1 MNQNRYLIIADD
13 FTGANDTGVQ
23 LKRRGFSTDVIFD
36 PALIGPEGSFVLDTE
51 SRGMSGREAFN
62 AVSRLCEGIGWD
74 SFYTVIKKI
83 DSTLRGNVA
92 EEIRAVDEW
101 FGSELIVFVPA
112 LPDLGRTTVG
122 GIHLLKGVP
131 ITETEL
137 SRDPKKPVTCDNLRE
152 ILMGAFNERV
162 EQVSL
167 ETIRAGRI
175 DFGQARIYAFDS
187 QTNADMQAVLSAAKA
202 TGKRILWVGTAAIAD
217 NLMELESRQKPSFGL
232 VGSVSSVTRAQVAHA
247 EAAGV
252 SLIEVP
258 VGRLLEGE
266 LTEESFIDAASARLA
281 QGRDVLLL
289 SAASAAPRGLPPR
302 MKRADASER
311 AARRSASIPRR
322 CSDGW
327 PPGCC
332 AASLFQGCSSPAAT
346 PRWAFLPRRKAR
358 GSSILTE
365 VAVGIPMMKLR
376 GGEFEGLRVITKAGA
391 FGRDDTI
398 TYSLRKLKEAF

>member
-1 MNQNRYLIIADD
+1 MGKLLMLADD
-13 FTGANDTGVQ
+13 FTGAGDAGVQ
-23 LKRRGFSTDVIFD
+23 MTKNGIEAHIIFD
-36 PALIGPEGSFVLDTE
+36 TDEIDPEKSYVIDTE
-51 SRGMSGREAFN
+51 SRNIPAEEA
-62 AVSRLCEGIGWD
+62 
-74 SFYTVIKKI
+74 YTKVKSILQSMNPYPYEYYYKKI

-289 SAASAAPRGLPPR
+289 SAASRSPEGL
-302 MKRADASER
+302 
-311 AARRSASIPRR
+311 
-322 CSDGW
+322 
-327 PPGCC
+327 
-332 AASLFQGCSSPAAT
+332 AASDEAGRRLGKSGEEVSVYTQALLGRLAAGVLRRI
-346 PRWAFLPRRKAR
+346 PVSGVFLTGGDTAMGFFAEARSR

>member
-62 AVSRLCEGIGWD
+62 AVSRLWD

-289 SAASAAPRGLPPR
+289 SAASRSPEGL
-302 MKRADASER
+302 
-311 AARRSASIPRR
+311 
-322 CSDGW
+322 
-327 PPGCC
+327 
-332 AASLFQGCSSPAAT
+332 AASDEAGRRLGKSGEEVSVYTQALLGRLAAGVLRRI
-346 PRWAFLPRRKAR
+346 PVSGVFLTGGDTAMGFFAEARSR

>member
-217 NLMELESRQKPSFGL
+217 NLMELESRQKPSCGL

-289 SAASAAPRGLPPR
+289 SAASRSPEGL
-302 MKRADASER
+302 
-311 AARRSASIPRR
+311 
-322 CSDGW
+322 
-327 PPGCC
+327 
-332 AASLFQGCSSPAAT
+332 AASDEAGRRLGKSGEEVSVYTQALLGRLAAGVLRRI
-346 PRWAFLPRRKAR
+346 PVSGVFLTGGDTAMGFFAEARSR

>member
-1 MNQNRYLIIADD
+1 M
-13 FTGANDTGVQ
+13 
-23 LKRRGFSTDVIFD
+23 
-36 PALIGPEGSFVLDTE
+36 LDTE

-289 SAASAAPRGLPPR
+289 SAASRSPEGL
-302 MKRADASER
+302 
-311 AARRSASIPRR
+311 
-322 CSDGW
+322 
-327 PPGCC
+327 
-332 AASLFQGCSSPAAT
+332 AASDEAGRRLGKSGEEVSVYTQALLGRLAAGVLRRI
-346 PRWAFLPRRKAR
+346 PVSGVFLTGGDTAMGFFAEARSR

>member
-1 MNQNRYLIIADD
+1 
-13 FTGANDTGVQ
+13 
-23 LKRRGFSTDVIFD
+23 
-36 PALIGPEGSFVLDTE
+36 
-51 SRGMSGREAFN
+51 
-62 AVSRLCEGIGWD
+62 
-74 SFYTVIKKI
+74 
-83 DSTLRGNVA
+83 
-92 EEIRAVDEW
+92 
-101 FGSELIVFVPA
+101 
-112 LPDLGRTTVG
+112 
-122 GIHLLKGVP
+122 
-131 ITETEL
+131 
-137 SRDPKKPVTCDNLRE
+137 
-152 ILMGAFNERV
+152 
-162 EQVSL
+162 
-167 ETIRAGRI
+167 
-175 DFGQARIYAFDS
+175 
-187 QTNADMQAVLSAAKA
+187 MQAVLSAAKA

>member
-1 MNQNRYLIIADD
+1 
-13 FTGANDTGVQ
+13 
-23 LKRRGFSTDVIFD
+23 
-36 PALIGPEGSFVLDTE
+36 
-51 SRGMSGREAFN
+51 MSGREAFN

-217 NLMELESRQKPSFGL
+217 NLMELEPARSP
-232 VGSVSSVTRAQVAHA
+232 
-247 EAAGV
+247 
-252 SLIEVP
+252 
-258 VGRLLEGE
+258 LLG
-266 LTEESFIDAASARLA
+266 
-281 QGRDVLLL
+281 
-289 SAASAAPRGLPPR
+289 
-302 MKRADASER
+302 
-311 AARRSASIPRR
+311 
-322 CSDGW
+322 
-327 PPGCC
+327 
-332 AASLFQGCSSPAAT
+332 
-346 PRWAFLPRRKAR
+346 
-358 GSSILTE
+358 
-365 VAVGIPMMKLR
+365 
-376 GGEFEGLRVITKAGA
+376 
-391 FGRDDTI
+391 
-398 TYSLRKLKEAF
+398 